1 MMANNGYSQDYINN
15 HQLTIRDLVIVAS
28 MIEKESANS
37 AESYTVSAVIYNRL
51 TNPGF
56 PNLQI
61 DATIVYALGGKNDL
75 TAEDLQIDHPY
86 NTYKAE
92 GLPPGA
98 ISNPG
103 LSSLYAAFD
112 PDEDPYYYYALDP
125 ATGVHHFSKTYKEHQ
140 QFLES
145 IR

>member
-1 MMANNGYSQDYINN
+1 MYERYLNIDAAIIYATGDANN
-15 HQLTIRDLVIVAS
+15 
-28 MIEKESANS
+28 
-37 AESYTVSAVIYNRL
+37 
-51 TNPGF
+51 
-56 PNLQI
+56 I
-61 DATIVYALGGKNDL
+61 DTS
-75 TAEDLQIDHPY
+75 IDHPY
-86 NTYKAE
+86 NTYKYA
-92 GLPPGA
+92 GLTPGP

-125 ATGVHHFSKTYKEHQ
+125 STGVHHFSKTYKEHQ